1 MDRSLFK
8 RKKFILLVLL
18 LVLLPI
24 IFYSV
29 YEISSL
35 DENEQIIQEVYQ
47 QQMNLILY
55 SINKSAW
62 DICNDWITKISQ
74 MIGDNASYGIEEDL
88 SKFLEKNSAI
98 RIIITCD
105 TSFMNQKVISNP
117 TDLPEFADV
126 SRIIEEIQTNKK
138 IISRLYTR
146 LQVKYRKIEPLHIDY
161 SHSSYKDRIILLSL
175 LEGVDP
181 QLLVLIIS
189 SNNFIDHFLR
199 PVIWDASHDEFNV
212 GIFREGT
219 KDPLISTDYLDPEDK
234 LVTRRLW
241 IFPEHYLAISLKS
254 YTIENMAESRFK
266 RSLLLIGILGIMLI
280 IGAVFLYRNIQHEM
294 EIARLKSEFVS
305 NVSHELRTPLSIIR
319 MFAETIELNRL
330 ESDQERQEFCKII
343 GIESERLAHIIE
355 NFLDISR
362 LEAGQRE
369 YRFENINLNEIVEN
383 ILNIYR
389 FHIENRGF
397 KLDIDLSDKYLRMKG
412 DKESLAEILINLL
425 DNAMKYSEREK
436 YIAVRTQS
444 DNGKII
450 LEVEDKG
457 IGIPEVSLD
466 RIFNKFYR
474 VPRHEGEKQ
483 RGTGLGLALVKNI
496 VDAHEAEIKV
506 KSIPEVGSCF
516 RILFNS
522 D

>member
-8 RKKFILLVLL
+8 QNKFILLVLL

-24 IFYSV
+24 IYYSV

-74 MIGDNASYGIEEDL
+74 MIGDNAPYEIEEEL
-88 SKFLEKNSAI
+88 SKFLEENIAI
-98 RIIITCD
+98 RNIITCD
-105 TSFMNQKVISNP
+105 TSLMNQKVISHP
-117 TDLPEFADV
+117 TGLTESADV
-126 SRIIEEIQTNKK
+126 PRIIEEIQTNKK
-138 IISRLYTR
+138 IISRLYAR
-146 LQVKYRKIEPLHIDY
+146 LQVKYRKIEPLPVDY
-161 SHSSYKDRIILLSL
+161 NHSLSNDQVILLSL
-175 LEGVDP
+175 LEEADP
-181 QLLVLIIS
+181 QLLVLILS
-189 SNNFIDHFLR
+189 TNNFIDHFLR

-212 GIFREGT
+212 GIFREGN
-219 KDPLISTDYLDPEDK
+219 KDPLISTDNLDPEGK

-241 IFPEHYLAISLKS
+241 IFPDHYLAISLKS
-254 YTIENMAESRFK
+254 YTLENMAASRFK

-280 IGAVFLYRNIQHEM
+280 IGAVFLYRNIKHEM

-343 GIESERLAHIIE
+343 GRESERLAHIIE

-397 KLDIDLSDKYLRMKG
+397 NLDTNLSDKSLRMKG
-412 DKESLAEILINLL
+412 DKESLAEVLINLI
-425 DNAMKYSEREK
+425 DNAMKYSERDK

-457 IGIPEVSLD
+457 IGIPEEALD
-466 RIFNKFYR
+466 LIFNKFYR
-474 VPRHEGEKQ
+474 VPRQKGEKLK
-483 RGTGLGLALVKNI
+483 GTGLGLALVKNI

-506 KSIPEVGSCF
+506 KSTPQNGSCF
-516 RILFNS
+516 RILFKS